1 MSLDFVIVMNKN
13 VYGIKDGKK
22 TDDAYVEKYLSETIS
37 AAARGYRVQLFE
49 NEEAFLKML
58 KRSERKEETAE
69 ERSLQEKVVHDL
81 TIIAV

>member
-1 MSLDFVIVMNKN
+1 
-13 VYGIKDGKK
+13 
-22 TDDAYVEKYLSETIS
+22 
-37 AAARGYRVQLFE
+37 
-49 NEEAFLKML
+49 ML

>member
-1 MSLDFVIVMNKN
+1 MALKMEKRQTMPTWKN
-13 VYGIKDGKK
+13 IF
-22 TDDAYVEKYLSETIS
+22 E
-37 AAARGYRVQLFE
+37 ARGYRVQLFE